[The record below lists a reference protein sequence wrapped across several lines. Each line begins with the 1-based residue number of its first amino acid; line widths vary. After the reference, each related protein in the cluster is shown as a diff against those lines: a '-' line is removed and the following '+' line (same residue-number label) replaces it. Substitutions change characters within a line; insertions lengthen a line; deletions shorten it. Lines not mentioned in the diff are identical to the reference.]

1 MLQGY
6 RLKVRFRIHKYLY
19 DGNVRTLVSR
29 MQKPML
35 ADYSGNAH
43 DPATLCINEK
53 KYLPIS
59 TERAQPRMA
68 VPQDQDSGGGGQP
81 GNSRSAVLPMYWRS
95 AMPILLV

>member
-53 KYLPIS
+53 KYLPPSKVCRNMLRCDEITCPHLAEFWRLARNRNKKS
-59 TERAQPRMA
+59 
-68 VPQDQDSGGGGQP
+68 S
-81 GNSRSAVLPMYWRS
+81 SAKFPTDTR
-95 AMPILLV
+95 